1 MIYEYS
7 RIFIAKN
14 DRSGRRT
21 SQCSQKIDIKTL
33 QVATERRQDLLF
45 QLEIERASH
54 DVQPTSVLQELSSEL
69 QAIDER
75 LMAILG
81 TLSNAAYEAG
91 ISRRVTTYSNTG
103 EIKRQ

>member
-1 MIYEYS
+1 MNTTEYLLRRMIEVAEEQVNA
-7 RIFIAKN
+7 AK
-14 DRSGRRT
+14 
-21 SQCSQKIDIKTL
+21 KIDIKTL
-33 QVATERRQDLLF
+33 QDATERRQDLLF
-45 QLEIERASH
+45 QLEIERESQEI
-54 DVQPTSVLQELSSEL
+54 DPTPILQELSSEL

-75 LMAILG
+75 LMAVLG

>member
-1 MIYEYS
+1 MNTAEYLLRRMIEVAEEQVNA
-7 RIFIAKN
+7 AK
-14 DRSGRRT
+14 
-21 SQCSQKIDIKTL
+21 KIDIKTL
-33 QVATERRQDLLF
+33 QDATERRQDLLF
-45 QLEIERASH
+45 QLEIERESQDIH
-54 DVQPTSVLQELSSEL
+54 PTAILQELSSEL

-91 ISRRVTTYSNTG
+91 ISRRVTTYSSTG

>member
-1 MIYEYS
+1 MNTAEYLLRRMIEVAEEQVNA
-7 RIFIAKN
+7 AK
-14 DRSGRRT
+14 
-21 SQCSQKIDIKTL
+21 KIDIKAL
-33 QVATERRQDLLF
+33 QDATERRQDLLF
-45 QLEIERASH
+45 QLEIERESQ
-54 DVQPTSVLQELSSEL
+54 DIDPTPILQELSSEL

>member
-1 MIYEYS
+1 MNTAEYLLRRMIEVAEEQVNA
-7 RIFIAKN
+7 AK
-14 DRSGRRT
+14 
-21 SQCSQKIDIKTL
+21 KIDIKAL
-33 QVATERRQDLLF
+33 QDATERRQDLLF
-45 QLEIERASH
+45 QLEIERESQDIQAT
-54 DVQPTSVLQELSSEL
+54 PILQELSSEL

-75 LMAILG
+75 LMAVLG

>member
-1 MIYEYS
+1 MNTAEYLLRRMIETAEEQVTA
-7 RIFIAKN
+7 AK
-14 DRSGRRT
+14 
-21 SQCSQKIDIKTL
+21 KIDIKTL
-33 QVATERRQDLLF
+33 QEATERRQDLLF
-45 QLEIERASH
+45 QLEIEKASL
-54 DVQPTSVLQELSSEL
+54 DLSPTPILQELSSEL

-75 LMAILG
+75 LMALLG

>member
-1 MIYEYS
+1 MNTAEYLLRRMIEVAEEQVNA
-7 RIFIAKN
+7 AK
-14 DRSGRRT
+14 
-21 SQCSQKIDIKTL
+21 KIDIKTL
-33 QVATERRQDLLF
+33 QDATERRQDLLF
-45 QLEIERASH
+45 QLEIERESQEIH
-54 DVQPTSVLQELSSEL
+54 PTPILQELSSEL

>member
-1 MIYEYS
+1 MNTAEYLLRRMIEVAEEQVQA
-7 RIFIAKN
+7 AK
-14 DRSGRRT
+14 
-21 SQCSQKIDIKTL
+21 KIDIQAL

-45 QLEIERASH
+45 QLEIEKSSQ
-54 DVQPTSVLQELSSEL
+54 DVEVTIILQELSSEL

-91 ISRRVTTYSNTG
+91 ISRRVTTYSSTG
-103 EIKRQ
+103 KIKRQ

>member
-1 MIYEYS
+1 MNTAEYLLRRMIEVAEEQVNA
-7 RIFIAKN
+7 AK
-14 DRSGRRT
+14 
-21 SQCSQKIDIKTL
+21 KIDIKTL
-33 QVATERRQDLLF
+33 QDATERRQDLLF
-45 QLEIERASH
+45 QLEIERES
-54 DVQPTSVLQELSSEL
+54 QEIYPTPILQELSSEL